1 MRTQTLFGLPPDG
14 ALDNRSVSHT
24 SPSSAPP
31 LKKERS
37 DVEAGEHN
45 SMLTICQDE
54 SGVLAAVIE
63 YLRKQSG
70 SLLRRG
76 NGSNVVDLSAV
87 CQDWRRI
94 NRMCAEQWLAGLRK
108 HTRFDWQI
116 AHFSHC
122 ARLPRARSIHTPR
135 APGRS
140 PASQPSSTLPFVST
154 CARQTCAA
162 VYTTRT

>member
-1 MRTQTLFGLPPDG
+1 MLTRQHACTLSPTTRTHELFGLPPDG
-14 ALDNRSVSHT
+14 AHDDRSVSQT
-24 SPSSAPP
+24 STSSAPAM
-31 LKKERS
+31 KKERR
-37 DVEAGEHN
+37 DVEAGKHN

-54 SGVLAAVIE
+54 SGVLPAVIE

-76 NGSNVVDLSAV
+76 DGSNVVDLSAV

-116 AHFSHC
+116 AQFSHC
-122 ARLPRARSIHTPR
+122 ARLPRAGSIHTPR
-135 APGRS
+135 AL
-140 PASQPSSTLPFVST
+140 A
-154 CARQTCAA
+154 
-162 VYTTRT
+162 